1 MEIGDLVLICPGDA
15 TIGVYLGADPSH
27 SSLERTVDLNHREME
42 SLHRSM
48 VLFDADVYTV
58 PTFQLEIV
66 NESR

>member
-15 TIGVYLGADPSH
+15 TIGVYLGEDEGHASDAMLPE
-27 SSLERTVDLNHREME
+27 LD
-42 SLHRSM
+42 RSM
-48 VLFDADVYTV
+48 VLFDADIYTV